1 MLGNLHDMITAAAS
15 SFVSVCLCLCI
26 SVCERKRRRGGVGGV
41 GTRGTGFSGN
51 VLLNICEI
59 DDTHLKQL
67 ERDGGRGA

>member
-26 SVCERKRRRGGVGGV
+26 SVCERKRVEGGGEMW
-41 GTRGTGFSGN
+41 GTGFSGN

-67 ERDGGRGA
+67 ERDGGREP